1 MFAWVYSF
9 CFFSQTFPFLF
20 LPVILYVRMCSHIY
34 TSLSFPATFFSLS
47 FIHTFTHVYILLF
60 LFHRSTFL
68 SLRFYTQVYIP
79 PSFFSSYIPIS
90 VCAGADISG
99 SAAAASPAG
108 HRAGRH
114 VLRHQKTAGQRHVRS
129 IRGDAHRLHL
139 CRVGDPRL
147 LPKDLRNV

>member
-1 MFAWVYSF
+1 MGLQLLLLFPNFPIPISACDFVCTHVFTYLHLS
-9 CFFSQTFPFLF
+9 FFSSY
-20 LPVILYVRMCSHIY
+20 IL
-34 TSLSFPATFFSLS
+34 LSVFY
-47 FIHTFTHVYILLF
+47 THVYILLF

>member
-1 MFAWVYSF
+1 MR
-9 CFFSQTFPFLF
+9 
-20 LPVILYVRMCSHIY
+20 I
-34 TSLSFPATFFSLS
+34 
-47 FIHTFTHVYILLF
+47 FIHTSTHVYIPVLFQIHTYFCLKFSYTRLHPCPFPDTYLF
-60 LFHRSTFL
+60 LSEVFKHTFTSLCFSSYMILL